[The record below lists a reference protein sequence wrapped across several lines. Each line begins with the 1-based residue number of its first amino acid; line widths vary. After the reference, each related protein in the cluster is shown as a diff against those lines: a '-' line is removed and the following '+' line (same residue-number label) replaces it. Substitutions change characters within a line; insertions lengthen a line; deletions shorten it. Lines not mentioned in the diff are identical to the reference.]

1 MKEVDIAVQRD
12 YTKSEEATATM
23 ILQMLTT
30 ATAAS
35 HICINSSNAV
45 LHAACRREA
54 MKMTMTHMKIS
65 MDSILVCYVC
75 PRPIYHWVITA
86 GTFLSVQGVT
96 VQTVILPRN
105 CKGLGSIYSCS
116 PVAVLHWTS
125 VKETPAINK
134 AMHEKFLDTTTL
146 KECWIHS
153 LRDVLGIIRL

>member
-1 MKEVDIAVQRD
+1 MKEVDIAVHRD
-12 YTKSEEATATM
+12 YMKSGEEATATM

-30 ATAAS
+30 ATEVTFAS
-35 HICINSSNAV
+35 KAV
-45 LHAACRREA
+45 KQFYMLHAGEA

-65 MDSILVCYVC
+65 MDSILVCYVR

-116 PVAVLHWTS
+116 RVAVLH
-125 VKETPAINK
+125 
-134 AMHEKFLDTTTL
+134 
-146 KECWIHS
+146 
-153 LRDVLGIIRL
+153 

>member
-12 YTKSEEATATM
+12 YTKSEEATTTM

-75 PRPIYHWVITA
+75 PRPIYHWMIIA
-86 GTFLSVQGVT
+86 GTFLSIQGVT
-96 VQTVILPRN
+96 VQTVILPR
-105 CKGLGSIYSCS
+105 KLQGSRVNIQLQSS
-116 PVAVLHWTS
+116 SSVALNIC
-125 VKETPAINK
+125 EG
-134 AMHEKFLDTTTL
+134 DTCY
-146 KECWIHS
+146 KQGHA
-153 LRDVLGIIRL
+153 